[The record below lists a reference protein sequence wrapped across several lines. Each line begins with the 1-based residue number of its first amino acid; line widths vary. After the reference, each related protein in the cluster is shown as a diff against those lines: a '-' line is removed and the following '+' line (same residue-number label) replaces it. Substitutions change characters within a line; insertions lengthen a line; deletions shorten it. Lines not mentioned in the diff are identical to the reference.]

1 MAFSE
6 NSAFS
11 DMGLSPIADGIAEH
25 QILCLENIGLKI
37 KDVKRKMKLIPAV
50 WYYNNEPNGSP
61 II

>member
-1 MAFSE
+1 
-6 NSAFS
+6 
-11 DMGLSPIADGIAEH
+11 MGLSPIADGIAEH

-37 KDVKRKMKLIPAV
+37 KDVKRKMKLIPGV